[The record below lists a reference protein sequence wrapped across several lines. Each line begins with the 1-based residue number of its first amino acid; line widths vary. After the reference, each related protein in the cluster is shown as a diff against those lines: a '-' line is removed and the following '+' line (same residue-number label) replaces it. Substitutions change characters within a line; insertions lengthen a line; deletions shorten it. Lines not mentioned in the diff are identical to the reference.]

1 MSEQEIFKLCA
12 NNIRTLSADAI
23 QKAKSGHPGMPLGC
37 ADFAFTLFAKY
48 LRHNPNNPEWLGR
61 DRFVLSAGH
70 GSMLLY
76 SLLHLFNYGITIE
89 DLQNFRQWGSKTA
102 GHPEYKECPGV
113 DITTGPLGTGLASSV
128 GMAIGLKNCA
138 ARSGLDQ
145 TNLANQ
151 KIYVIAGD
159 GCMMEGVSSEAA
171 SLAGHLGLDN
181 IICFYDSNRITIEG
195 GTDLAFSE
203 DVGARFSAYN
213 WRVINIENANDIAQC
228 DKALAEAQNS
238 DGRPTLIIGKT
249 EIGFGSPNKQ
259 GKSSSHGEPLGVDEV
274 ALLKENIGMPS
285 DSFCVLDEVREFCNK
300 RVAELV
306 ADAEK
311 YDAEYKAFAAA
322 NAEGAELIKK
332 LTRQEIPADLKE
344 QLFSVIPA
352 DGKDVATR
360 NIGGIVLNKAAE
372 LIPALMGGAA
382 DLAPSTK
389 TYLKNLGDFSKDDRT
404 GRNLHYGIR
413 EFAMGLSG
421 NGLALSGT
429 AIPFCS
435 TFFVFSDFL
444 KPAVRLASLMNLKQL
459 FIFTHDSFYVGEDG
473 PTHEPIE
480 HLAMFRTIPGVTVFR
495 PAESYETAAAYA
507 AALKN
512 DGPSLILLSRQN
524 LRPYSAEMAEK
535 IDAEKGAYII
545 DTDENIDVLLI
556 ASGSEVNLALDV
568 AKELRDMGAG
578 VRVVSML
585 SMELFDKQS
594 DEYKDYVLPYEC
606 QCRVSIEAGSTF
618 GWHKYVGSDGLAF
631 GLDHFGASAPAAVL
645 AEKFGFTVDGVVRA
659 IAQHFINPDDLADDC
674 SCGCDCSSGDCHCGD
689 CH

>member
-1 MSEQEIFKLCA
+1 MTEHEIFKLCA

-48 LRHNPNNPEWLGR
+48 LRHNPQDPTWLGR

-76 SLLHLFNYGITIE
+76 SLLHLFNYGVTMD
-89 DLQNFRQWGSKTA
+89 DLKNFRQFGSKTA
-102 GHPEYKECPGV
+102 GHPEYRECPGI
-113 DITTGPLGTGLASSV
+113 DITTGPLGTGFASAV
-128 GMAIGLKNCA
+128 GMAIGMKNCA
-138 ARSGLDQ
+138 ARSGLDK
-145 TNLANQ
+145 TDLADQ

-171 SLAGHLGLDN
+171 SLAGHLALDN

-203 DVGARFSAYN
+203 DVAARFAAYN

-228 DKALAEAQNS
+228 DKALAEAQKS

-249 EIGFGSPNKQ
+249 EIGFGAPNKQ
-259 GKSSSHGEPLGVDEV
+259 GKSSSHGEPLGVEEV

-285 DSFCVLDEVREFCNK
+285 DSFLVLDDVRNFCDK
-300 RVAELV
+300 RVAELI
-306 ADAEK
+306 ADAKVYDEK
-311 YDAEYKAFAAA
+311 YKAFAAA
-322 NAEGAELIKK
+322 NVEGAELIKK

-344 QLFSVIPA
+344 QLFSVVPT

-360 NIGGIVLNKAAE
+360 NIGGIVLAKAAE
-372 LIPALMGGAA
+372 LIPALMGGSA

-413 EFAMGLSG
+413 EFAMALAG

-444 KPAVRLASLMNLKQL
+444 KPAVRLASLMKLKQL
-459 FIFTHDSFYVGEDG
+459 FVFTHDSFYVGEDG

-512 DGPSLILLSRQN
+512 EGPSVILLSRQN
-524 LRPYSAEMAEK
+524 LRPYTAQMAEK
-535 IDAEKGAYII
+535 IDAEKGAYVV
-545 DTDENIDVLLI
+545 DTDENIDVILM

-585 SMELFDKQS
+585 SMELFEKQS
-594 DEYKDYVLPYEC
+594 QEYKDYVLPYEC
-606 QCRVSIEAGSTF
+606 RCRVSIEAGSTF
-618 GWHKYVGSDGLAF
+618 GWHKYVGEDGLAF
-631 GLDHFGASAPAAVL
+631 GLDHFGASAPAGVL

-659 IAQHFINPDDLADDC
+659 IAQHFIAPEEDGC
-674 SCGCDCSSGDCHCGD
+674 SCGCDCSSGDCSCHD
-689 CH
+689 CE